1 MLNLSTFFVLC
12 SFSSFG
18 IPTERQSGWRR
29 WRWKVAVIS
38 SSRTSRMLQVVDTSP
53 ENLQPCDWG
62 STLAPRYLGEGHC
75 IFDHCAESWNI
86 RAPRTENTTWP
97 MWKSVHS
104 YTRWFGWESL
114 PKGFKAELDQMDEK
128 VLQFERELAFN
139 ITIATGASGNA
150 LSASRECRC
159 NTRTTS
165 SDGEKDAAWGTHSP
179 KTKLLMNV
187 DPPAVLWYCT
197 GTVSDNHV
205 CDRRAGAHASLF
217 AVLRGDLLSAVVVLK
232 IILLV

>member
-1 MLNLSTFFVLC
+1 MRLGKYVGPTVSGGGTLHLRPLRGIVEHSGTTHREHHVTYVKVRPQLYEVVRV
-12 SFSSFG
+12 G
-18 IPTERQSGWRR
+18 IP
-29 WRWKVAVIS
+29 
-38 SSRTSRMLQVVDTSP
+38 
-53 ENLQPCDWG
+53 
-62 STLAPRYLGEGHC
+62 
-75 IFDHCAESWNI
+75 
-86 RAPRTENTTWP
+86 
-97 MWKSVHS
+97 
-104 YTRWFGWESL
+104 

-150 LSASRECRC
+150 ISASRECRC